1 MLFLQANCQVGCHR
15 RAPARP
21 PFDPGHP
28 ATPDTYPNTGLG
40 PSEPVTG
47 AAAAPPVAVA
57 ATRRPGSTGD
67 GGPTFIPG
75 TAAAKQ
81 KGVNF
86 SRRIA
91 AERTSVFLC
100 TEHSLL
106 SDGWRGYLDRAHQAG
121 LTTTALD
128 SALNQLRQQLSV
140 SKGRGGHKRRGTL
153 TTQIDRLE
161 AWRQERG
168 GSGAEAPV
176 CPVSDEVA
184 AAAADEWCVDE
195 SCMAAAAPGSERTRR
210 QKSEGASHDDVRTA
224 GESAEWSAFF
234 PLLNLWADT

>member
-28 ATPDTYPNTGLG
+28 ATPGTSPNTGPG

-91 AERTSVFLC
+91 AERTSDFLC

-121 LTTTALD
+121 SPHHHRT
-128 SALNQLRQQLSV
+128 RQLSI
-140 SKGRGGHKRRGTL
+140 SC
-153 TTQIDRLE
+153 
-161 AWRQERG
+161 
-168 GSGAEAPV
+168 GSSFQCRKV
-176 CPVSDEVA
+176 VA
-184 AAAADEWCVDE
+184 A
-195 SCMAAAAPGSERTRR
+195 
-210 QKSEGASHDDVRTA
+210 KSGVGH
-224 GESAEWSAFF
+224 
-234 PLLNLWADT
+234 